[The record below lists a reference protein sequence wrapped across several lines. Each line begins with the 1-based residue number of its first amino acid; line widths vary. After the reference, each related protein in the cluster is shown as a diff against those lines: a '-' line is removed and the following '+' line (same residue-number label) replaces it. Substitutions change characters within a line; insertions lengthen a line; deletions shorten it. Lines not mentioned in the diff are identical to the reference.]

1 MMSKTVVVPIAGQS
15 EADLSSMDGDAA
27 PLRSGAQGRIC
38 STISLAHKNFK
49 ENFSVGV
56 WRQPEIHQP

>member
-38 STISLAHKNFK
+38 STISLAHKNFNDQSIQA
-49 ENFSVGV
+49 ERTS
-56 WRQPEIHQP
+56 P

>member
-38 STISLAHKNFK
+38 STISLAHKNFMCV
-49 ENFSVGV
+49 EYRADG
-56 WRQPEIHQP
+56 